1 MIPNCEAQI
10 YLESRGEI
18 HPCNPGRK
26 DALPSGKIIAV
37 VLLGN
42 GIEQN
47 NVSLLRQSST
57 SCEERNANA
66 SAHICSVSYPY
77 HLKSSSR
84 QQRTETSFR
93 AQSEGQLILRY
104 NALSKIEV
112 PVPVP
117 IPIPIPISGEGN
129 GEFDGIILDSLQT
142 ILSNT
147 NATLEFYINSCT
159 IDEGII
165 RNVETYARSQAQH
178 TQYGILQRTLL
189 LPGDKSCIKGF
200 VFSLSPNAIR
210 KTKQIYVPYRI
221 PIPLL
226 SISLEQTGGRKIF
239 ASDSDDSSK
248 VKGTQRDILLQ
259 LCLKRLMIGTIVIC
273 PITEEYTVGFDR
285 SCSGR
290 SIISLKVPSIHNHK
304 SFEESFEYRVGSVL
318 PHLQASWGSNLHN
331 SVSNIFL
338 ILPSTRITLT
348 HLGVDSDSE
357 AGVVPPEKIT
367 NICESMPGTEELIL
381 ETISCIRQVHSF
393 VLPRNKTSNSY
404 HGSIDIPRAFLL
416 SGPPGVGKT
425 YAVKMAVEAANA
437 QGGTESTRLVSIRG
451 SEILSLGANEAEA
464 ALALQRV
471 IMTAVDFASK
481 DIMNISLIFMDEC
494 DALLSSD
501 IAGST
506 LAALLDQMSS
516 NLAMPKSNHANLLGW
531 KRVVVIAATNRID
544 AIPSSLRRPGRFD
557 RELSISPPN
566 KEQRFNILA
575 SLLCELEPDKNES
588 SEQSSVPSYMDRES
602 LQEVADQCVGYV
614 AADLSALVRR
624 AAFLS
629 IREGL
634 PHVSCTYLK
643 GAMRD
648 VGASALRDSAINSPP
663 STRWDDIAGDAGGA
677 KVRHSCIMFYLGT
690 ELLFCAESNES
701 FIMAFNRLHYAE
713 Q

>member
-1 MIPNCEAQI
+1 MIPNCEAQF
-10 YLESRGEI
+10 YLESRGEV
-18 HPCNPGRK
+18 HPYNPGRK
-26 DALPSGKIIAV
+26 GALPSGKIIAV

-42 GIEQN
+42 DGIQQN
-47 NVSLLRQSST
+47 NVSLLRQSIT
-57 SCEERNANA
+57 HCEERNA
-66 SAHICSVSYPY
+66 SAHICSVSYPS
-77 HLKSSSR
+77 HLKSR

-112 PVPVP
+112 P
-117 IPIPIPISGEGN
+117 ISGN
-129 GEFDGIILDSLQT
+129 GEFDGILDSLLT
-142 ILSNT
+142 TLSNT
-147 NATLEFYINSCT
+147 AATLEFYVSSCT
-159 IDEGII
+159 IDDGII
-165 RNVETYARSQAQH
+165 RNVETHARSEAQH
-178 TQYGILQRTLL
+178 SKYGILQRT

-200 VFSLSPNAIR
+200 VFSLSPNATP
-210 KTKQIYVPYRI
+210 KNNQMYGSFRI

-239 ASDSDDSSK
+239 ASDDSS
-248 VKGTQRDILLQ
+248 KGTQRDILLQ

-273 PITEEYTVGFDR
+273 PISEEYTIGFDR
-285 SCSGR
+285 SCSRR
-290 SIISLKVPSIHNHK
+290 SIVSLKVPSIHN

-348 HLGVDSDSE
+348 HSGEESE
-357 AGVVPPEKIT
+357 TVVPEKIT
-367 NICESMPGTEELIL
+367 NICESMPDTEELIL
-381 ETISCIRQVHSF
+381 HTISCIRHFHSF
-393 VLPRNKTSNSY
+393 ILSRNKASKSS
-404 HGSIDIPRAFLL
+404 HRSIDIPRAFLL

-437 QGGTESTRLVSIRG
+437 QVGTKSTRLVSIRG
-451 SEILSLGANEAEA
+451 SEILSSGANEAEA
-464 ALALQRV
+464 ALELQRV

-481 DIMNISLIFMDEC
+481 DLMNISLIFMDEC

-506 LAALLDQMSS
+506 LADLLDQMSS
-516 NLAMPKSNHANLLGW
+516 SLATHKSNHANSMGW
-531 KRVVVIAATNRID
+531 KRVVLIAATNRID

-575 SLLCELEPDKNES
+575 SLLRELEPDKNDNS
-588 SEQSSVPSYMDRES
+588 AKSSVPSYMDRGH
-602 LQEVADQCVGYV
+602 LQEVAGLCVGYV

-629 IREGL
+629 IQEGL
-634 PHVSCTYLK
+634 PQVSCNFLK
-643 GAMRD
+643 VSMRD

-677 KVRHSCIMFYLGT
+677 KVRHSCILFYLGT
-690 ELLFCAESNES
+690 HLLFYAESNEH
-701 FIMAFNRLHYAE
+701 FCNGFG
-713 Q
+713 

>member
-18 HPCNPGRK
+18 HPCNPRRK

-57 SCEERNANA
+57 SCEERNA
-66 SAHICSVSYPY
+66 SAHICSVSYPS
-77 HLKSSSR
+77 HLKSSR

-112 PVPVP
+112 P
-117 IPIPIPISGEGN
+117 ISGEGN
-129 GEFDGIILDSLQT
+129 GEFDGILDSLQKN
-142 ILSNT
+142 LSNT
-147 NATLEFYINSCT
+147 NATLEFYISSCT
-159 IDEGII
+159 IDDGII

-178 TQYGILQRTLL
+178 TKYGILQRTL
-189 LPGDKSCIKGF
+189 PGDKTCIKGF
-200 VFSLSPNAIR
+200 VFSLSPNATP

-239 ASDSDDSSK
+239 ASDDSS
-248 VKGTQRDILLQ
+248 KGTQRDILLQ
-259 LCLKRLMIGTIVIC
+259 LCLKRLMIGTIVVC
-273 PITEEYTVGFDR
+273 PISEEYTVGFDR

-290 SIISLKVPSIHNHK
+290 SIVSLKVPSIHN

-331 SVSNIFL
+331 TVSNIFL

-348 HLGVDSDSE
+348 HSGVDSDSE
-357 AGVVPPEKIT
+357 AVVPEKIT

-381 ETISCIRQVHSF
+381 HTISCIRHVHSF

-451 SEILSLGANEAEA
+451 SEILSSGANEAEA
-464 ALALQRV
+464 ALELQRV

-481 DIMNISLIFMDEC
+481 DLMNISLIFMDEC

-506 LAALLDQMSS
+506 LADLLDQMSS
-516 NLAMPKSNHANLLGW
+516 NLAMYKSNHANSMGW

-575 SLLCELEPDKNES
+575 SLLCELEPDKNEN
-588 SEQSSVPSYMDRES
+588 SENSSVPSYMGREN
-602 LQEVADQCVGYV
+602 LQEVADLCVGYV

-629 IREGL
+629 IQEGL
-634 PHVSCTYLK
+634 PHVSCTFLK
-643 GAMRD
+643 VSMRD

-677 KVRHSCIMFYLGT
+677 KVRHSCIIFYLGT
-690 ELLFCAESNES
+690 ELLFYAESNER
-701 FIMAFNRLHYAE
+701 ICNGVG
-713 Q
+713 